1 MAAPYYCGRTL
12 VSHDCNGGVPLSV
25 PHPRIAS
32 YHLPTGT
39 NIGTC
44 APTINRNRDVF
55 GEDADVFRPERWAKN
70 ESLGREEDER
80 LRIMEQTFFSVGIP
94 VDKFYTYI

>member
-1 MAAPYYCGRTL
+1 MFLA
-12 VSHDCNGGVPLSV
+12 
-25 PHPRIAS
+25 
-32 YHLPTGT
+32 
-39 NIGTC
+39 
-44 APTINRNRDVF
+44 
-55 GEDADVFRPERWAKN
+55 EDADVFRPERWAKN